1 MEKNMTMC
9 DENYRVIAVEDQCL
23 VIRGIRSGEVLVI
36 NVAPEIPLTEED
48 YPPGRLIALSD
59 PSTDIPN

>member
-1 MEKNMTMC
+1 MEKNMAMS
-9 DENYRVIAVEDQCL
+9 DENYRVVAVEDQCL

-59 PSTDIPN
+59 PSADISN